1 MPDPSR
7 LDTVLLPSNSSEP
20 GSTSDCQSVAKKPH
34 KPFMESH
41 EAASQLR
48 GSSRA
53 SATSDN
59 DYDMWPSTETLWI
72 IAWLGCCI
80 LYRTIM
86 VPVLCMRQSVL
97 VIIGIDEGLFPM
109 TYVWIT

>member
-72 IAWLGCCI
+72 GTLFQQPTKYGLSNGHLIRF
-80 LYRTIM
+80 YRY
-86 VPVLCMRQSVL
+86 R
-97 VIIGIDEGLFPM
+97 
-109 TYVWIT
+109 